1 MKGILVLLLLSGA
14 VESFLYFPNIQD
26 LKDFTN
32 IDFGQRQKAT
42 EETPLDLA
50 VDNKLDVEAQLANK
64 NMYWK
69 MVAAMKQ
76 AMAMNLRNLKKEP
89 TESTKA
95 KTSCQDHQYFFCRI

>member
-1 MKGILVLLLLSGA
+1 MKAILVLLLFSGA

-32 IDFGQRQKAT
+32 IDFEQKAKAT

-50 VDNKLDVEAQLANK
+50 VDNKLDVEAQVANK
-64 NMYWK
+64 NMYLK

-76 AMAMNLRNLKKEP
+76 AMAMNLMNLKKEP
-89 TESTKA
+89 TESTKP
-95 KTSCQDHQYFFCRI
+95 KISCQDHQYFFCRI